1 MPLAL
6 KNKTFICYNISIMEI
21 LKPILIIFFIL
32 LGAYIIPRIISYAA
46 TKSYLQV
53 KNKHEEEEKNG
64 KEKK

>member
-1 MPLAL
+1 
-6 KNKTFICYNISIMEI
+6 MEI